1 MDNPLVQPDPGLFI
15 WTILT
20 FLVLVWLLAKFA
32 WRPLLAALEQR
43 RKTIAGAVDDARKAK
58 EELATVQ
65 QQAAQVITEAR
76 READSVV
83 TRTRADADRLR
94 EELRTKAAAEAA
106 TITKNADQQIQRETA
121 RAIAVIRE
129 EAVDLSLAV
138 ASKILGRS
146 VTAADHQALIDE
158 VIKEVGQAK
167 DTGSTGRVTH

>member
-1 MDNPLVQPDPGLFI
+1 VNNPLVQPDPGLFI
-15 WTILT
+15 WTIVT

-58 EELATVQ
+58 EDLATVQ
-65 QQAAQVITEAR
+65 QQAAQVMTEAR
-76 READSVV
+76 READAVV

-106 TITKNADQQIQRETA
+106 TITKNAEQQIQRETA
-121 RAIAVIRE
+121 RAISVIRE

-138 ASKILGRS
+138 ASKILGRT
-146 VTAADHQALIDE
+146 VTAADHQALIDD
-158 VIKEVGQAK
+158 VIKEVGQSK
-167 DTGSTGRVTH
+167 SGSAGNIAH